1 MNYRDE
7 RQSESE
13 GAEAVNK
20 GADLIM
26 LFMFW
31 MLMNVRCCDEL
42 FQEYFC
48 VLFFQPF
55 SSYGMVLYTNHLL
68 GTRLATS
75 LSEVKSLN
83 LALSRPFISFSFLMV
98 VVVDYFS

>member
-1 MNYRDE
+1 MNDRDE
-7 RQSESE
+7 RRSESE

-42 FQEYFC
+42 SQEYFC

-55 SSYGMVLYTNHLL
+55 SSY